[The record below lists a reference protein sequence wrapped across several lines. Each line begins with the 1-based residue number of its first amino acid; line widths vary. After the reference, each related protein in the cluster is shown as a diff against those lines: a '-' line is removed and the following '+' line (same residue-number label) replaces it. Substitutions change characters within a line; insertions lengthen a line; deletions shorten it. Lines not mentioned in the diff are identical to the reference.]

1 MFQMETSF
9 KCPSCSQSYSSREH
23 RGSRLPR
30 ILKCGHT
37 CCEACVRS
45 RSSQT
50 RVCTCPVCK
59 EQQAFSDVSSI
70 QDLLLDS
77 YALGAEAASTK
88 HSQMTQRILS
98 SEPLSLT
105 MKWPEPNKKTAR
117 TVSCDECGDR
127 EASCRC
133 DTCPSNYCKFCFEQV
148 HKTGKTMKRHQ
159 PKRLEASVVA
169 APPPM
174 CQEHERVMEFFCQT
188 DGTLICSF
196 CVVMGTHKL
205 HDVVAIL
212 DQNKACMDQLRPTLE
227 EATKSYHG
235 LKRTAKKLENILSGV
250 HGNYQTLAQDVH
262 SHFQHLHCLLQLR
275 SHQLLSDI
283 KKIDGDYTQ
292 GLQEELKGVLAKIKE
307 FQAVRKDVADA
318 VSSSDPSNA
327 AYLLDK
333 LKSFRNLPCFL
344 VNDFQEHRPT
354 FEVMYDP
361 SISEVLRS
369 YGEMR
374 FTMPEKLSF
383 VSSKDLP
390 EDYIQDE
397 LDETD
402 TESSSS
408 VGKLEEISTSASSIS
423 GDSMLPAS
431 GSDDTLSGKRVMVSH
446 VRDPSLFY
454 VQVTSL
460 AAKLQRMQAEINAY
474 CMSLGSR
481 LNPDEEPRAG
491 KMYLAQ
497 FLLDNNWYRC
507 RVLRVVRCD
516 LDVVDGASFSQ
527 SSFKVE
533 VFYVDYGNSEV
544 VPLSRLRVM
553 VPVFERLPHLALK
566 CSLYN
571 LATTKGDFHW
581 KKESIAMFARL
592 TEHRRLILMVAEH
605 SADTYHVDL
614 LDTDGDSGFSGS
626 RTSICDALVFLG
638 MATYHLPVHSESK
651 RANPRRQFYSPQEL
665 HPGQVMNVF
674 VSCINDPN
682 RMFIQELGSNVEYL
696 HSMINELQEHC
707 NKRSAEMDIVYAP
720 QVGTVCLAQFL
731 PDQLWYR
738 AQVVALP
745 GGAQVEVLYVDYGNK
760 DVVPGLSV
768 RKIPDR
774 FMRLPIQAVQ
784 VALADVAP
792 LAGNSWSNE
801 AKNKLTKL
809 TSSRSLKMKVH
820 SATGPKGFPN
830 VTLYIPGKE
839 DFDLC
844 VNALL
849 VQEKV
854 AVSTGPLSMMVE
866 VPRVRTPST
875 GAQALSLVDVFEE
888 TSRANSRKKRQVKES
903 CGSPPNGA
911 EALLAALEMSAHS
924 AHQMAPSSSR
934 PPPSENYVAM
944 DVAHAE
950 SPAGF
955 YVHLAAQKA
964 GLKSI
969 AAELQQAC
977 SVAENHPDLSWEAG
991 DWCAVK
997 HTTGWER
1004 GCVESAAEDVQ
1015 VRLIDRGAVVTVP
1028 KSEVLPL
1035 EKSLAELPPL
1045 VTKCHLA
1052 DMVPAG
1058 GSKNWSKTAD
1068 EHFSEV
1074 LRSAEKVYLVELGE
1088 ETGGSLP
1095 VDLMMERT
1103 IDAGA
1108 LEPMR
1113 REYKSVREQLKEAGY
1128 GFITKRS
1135 YESSSSSKEPKST
1148 LVSQEARPP
1157 SATSS
1162 CPPSASAR
1170 QVEPGDLSLT
1180 MAAQF
1185 QSLATDATGKTDA
1198 GMKRPILLSP
1208 EAIMMLAS
1216 SIMPNESEEEALKQT
1231 EGPTGNEAT
1240 EEHSKAPEE
1249 VLEAKPKHRLD
1260 STKQKDAQEEAQEEA
1275 LREFPKKPSRKESKE
1290 SSRKE
1295 SKESSRKE
1303 SKESSRKESKESSR
1317 KKSKEASQQPLRET
1331 SGESPETAL
1340 KLGLEKDTVKVIPKA
1355 TSMVGLKRMTEDT
1368 SQVTVTETPK
1378 RTLEET
1384 VKKTPKEPPRK
1395 ALKETSLRT
1404 PKETSKESSAVTPK
1418 LGPKRLAKDTPK
1430 ATPEAIAKQVEDTS
1444 EGTAKETVEQILRET
1459 SGDPPEEKI
1468 AEKTTETA
1476 LDEPT
1481 LRRSPEGTKAIPTA
1495 EALAG
1500 GDIEPDKLVED
1511 TKQPSGILDED
1522 KKDGK
1527 FVICLADS
1535 ESDLSSEDGELDS
1548 FRLIHDDTD
1557 PVDWLERPFPAEKQL
1572 LVMPSHIDED
1582 AVIYVQVLGKDIEL
1596 YKAMKEALTDTYSEL
1611 PAQQHKTLRLGQAC
1625 VARYSLDEKYYR
1637 AKILNSGEKGIEVR
1651 FVDYGTTEYVNPDFI
1666 FPELMFEDVPKL
1678 CIEVEFYGLKP
1689 FSTSGRWPLTVLD
1702 TLHYMLVEQNCSM
1715 VVKKLPTE
1723 NARAKVLLFLPDG
1736 VSMYDFMLEAGI
1748 AVRNEEEPIE
1758 QNGEVSCEAVPC
1770 PYEPVAFPERG
1781 VFPVLVTHLE
1791 DVTRG
1796 SVQLSKVA
1804 HASNQEQRKMNAS
1817 VDAFRA
1823 MADDLQRVAVDC
1835 PPLVQASRGTPC
1847 ICQYSYDKRWY
1858 RALVTDVRKKKVA
1871 ILYVDFGNSEKVS
1884 MSKLVALP
1892 GKFLSIPMQARPCRF
1907 YGVSP
1912 GENSAKAVDML
1923 SNILFESGNEGFL
1936 ARVKNMDSDPIEIDL
1951 LDSSLELV
1959 YQPLA
1964 DEGYITL
1971 DRTE

>member
-1 MFQMETSF
+1 M
-9 KCPSCSQSYSSREH
+9 
-23 RGSRLPR
+23 
-30 ILKCGHT
+30 
-37 CCEACVRS
+37 
-45 RSSQT
+45 
-50 RVCTCPVCK
+50 
-59 EQQAFSDVSSI
+59 SSI

-88 HSQMTQRILS
+88 HSQMTQRMLS

-159 PKRLEASVVA
+159 PKRLEASVKTSMSAA

-235 LKRTAKKLENILSGV
+235 LKRTAKKLENILNGV

-318 VSSSDPSNA
+318 VSSSNPSNA

-408 VGKLEEISTSASSIS
+408 VGKLEEISTPASSIS

-507 RVLRVVRCD
+507 RVLRLVRCD

-571 LATTKGDFHW
+571 LATTKGDTHW

-592 TEHRRLILMVAEH
+592 TEHRRLILMVAEQ
-605 SADTYHVDL
+605 SADMYHVDL
-614 LDTDGDSGFSGS
+614 LDTDGDSGFSGN

-638 MATYHLPVHSESK
+638 MATYHMPVHSESK

-674 VSCINDPN
+674 VSCIHDPN

-792 LAGNSWSNE
+792 LVGNSWSNE

-830 VTLYIPGKE
+830 VTLYIPGTE

-844 VNALL
+844 VNAVL
-849 VQEKV
+849 VREKV

-866 VPRVRTPST
+866 VPCVRTPST

-888 TSRANSRKKRQVKES
+888 TSRANARKKRQSKETY
-903 CGSPPNGA
+903 GSPPNGA

-964 GLKSI
+964 SLKSI

-977 SVAENHPDLSWEAG
+977 SVAENHTNLSWEAG
-991 DWCAVK
+991 DLCAVK

-1028 KSEVLPL
+1028 KSEVFPL

-1135 YESSSSSKEPKST
+1135 YESSSSSSSSKEPKSN
-1148 LVSQEARPP
+1148 LVPQEAKPP

-1162 CPPSASAR
+1162 CPPSVSAR
-1170 QVEPGDLSLT
+1170 QVESEDLSLT

-1185 QSLATDATGKTDA
+1185 HSLATEATGKTDA

-1208 EAIMMLAS
+1208 EAILMLAS

-1231 EGPTGNEAT
+1231 GSPTGNEAT
-1240 EEHSKAPEE
+1240 EECSKAPKE

-1260 STKQKDAQEEAQEEA
+1260 STKEKDAQEEA
-1275 LREFPKKPSRKESKE
+1275 LRESPKKPSRKESKE

-1295 SKESSRKE
+1295 SKESSRKKL
-1303 SKESSRKESKESSR
+1303 KEA
-1317 KKSKEASQQPLRET
+1317 SKEALQQPLKET

-1340 KLGLEKDTVKVIPKA
+1340 KLGLKKDIVKVIPKA

-1368 SQVTVTETPK
+1368 SQVTLTETLK

-1384 VKKTPKEPPRK
+1384 IKKTPKEPSRE
-1395 ALKETSLRT
+1395 ALKETSVGT
-1404 PKETSKESSAVTPK
+1404 PEETSKETSAVTPK
-1418 LGPKRLAKDTPK
+1418 LGPKKLAKDTPK
-1430 ATPEAIAKQVEDTS
+1430 ATPEAIAKQGEDTS
-1444 EGTAKETVEQILRET
+1444 EGTAKETLKQILRET
-1459 SGDPPEEKI
+1459 SGDPPEKKV
-1468 AEKTTETA
+1468 AEGATETA

-1495 EALAG
+1495 EVLAG
-1500 GDIEPDKLVED
+1500 GDIEPDKLSED
-1511 TKQPSGILDED
+1511 TKQPSSILDED

-1535 ESDLSSEDGELDS
+1535 ESELSSEDGEIDS

-1557 PVDWLERPFPAEKQL
+1557 PVDWPERPFPAERQL

-1582 AVIYVQVLGKDIEL
+1582 AVIYVQVLGKDIEM

-1689 FSTSGRWPLTVLD
+1689 FSTSGRWPLAVLD

-1715 VVKKLPTE
+1715 VVKKQPTE

-1748 AVRNEEEPIE
+1748 AVRNEEEPME
-1758 QNGEVSCEAVPC
+1758 QNGEVSHEAVPC

-1791 DVTRG
+1791 DVTIG

-1804 HASNQEQRKMNAS
+1804 HASNQEQREMNAS

-1823 MADDLQRVAVDC
+1823 MAEDLQRVAEDC

-1847 ICQYSYDKRWY
+1847 ICKYSYDKRWY
-1858 RALVTDVRKKKVA
+1858 RALVTDVRKKKVT

-1884 MSKLVALP
+1884 ISKLVALP
-1892 GKFLSIPMQARPCRF
+1892 GKFLNIPMQARPCRF

-1912 GENSAKAVDML
+1912 GENGAKAVDML
-1923 SNILFESGNEGFL
+1923 SSILFESGNKGFL

-1951 LDSSLELV
+1951 LNSSLELV

>member
-59 EQQAFSDVSSI
+59 EQQAFSDMSSI

-262 SHFQHLHCLLQLR
+262 SHFQHLHCLLQL
-275 SHQLLSDI
+275 SENEHGSD
-283 KKIDGDYTQ
+283 
-292 GLQEELKGVLAKIKE
+292 
-307 FQAVRKDVADA
+307 
-318 VSSSDPSNA
+318 
-327 AYLLDK
+327 
-333 LKSFRNLPCFL
+333 
-344 VNDFQEHRPT
+344 
-354 FEVMYDP
+354 
-361 SISEVLRS
+361 
-369 YGEMR
+369 
-374 FTMPEKLSF
+374 EKLSEYHRKALNELILDLRQIQHF
-383 VSSKDLP
+383 VALQSDQFETETCTLQYSGVALEGLSRCSCRTDKGLVVEEP
-390 EDYIQDE
+390 TLKVSFSLFSFSCTWTTMCGGNIRVRGLIISLH
-397 LDETD
+397 LDVVMQAD

-408 VGKLEEISTSASSIS
+408 VGKLEETSTPASSIS

-474 CMSLGSR
+474 CMSMSSR

-507 RVLRVVRCD
+507 RVLRLVRCD

-553 VPVFERLPHLALK
+553 VPVFEKLPHLAIK

-592 TEHRRLILMVAEH
+592 TEHRRLILMVAEQ

-638 MATYHLPVHSESK
+638 MATYHMPVHSESK

-674 VSCINDPN
+674 VSCIHDPN

-731 PDQLWYR
+731 PDQMWYR

-784 VALADVAP
+784 VALADIAP

-844 VNALL
+844 VNAIL
-849 VQEKV
+849 VRDKV
-854 AVSTGPLSMMVE
+854 AVSTGPLSMMVK
-866 VPRVRTPST
+866 VPCVRTPST

-888 TSRANSRKKRQVKES
+888 TSRANARKKRQVKEAYS
-903 CGSPPNGA
+903 SPPNGA

-977 SVAENHPDLSWEAG
+977 SVAENHADLSWEAG

-1135 YESSSSSKEPKST
+1135 
-1148 LVSQEARPP
+1148 
-1157 SATSS
+1157 
-1162 CPPSASAR
+1162 AS
-1170 QVEPGDLSLT
+1170 
-1180 MAAQF
+1180 F
-1185 QSLATDATGKTDA
+1185 
-1198 GMKRPILLSP
+1198 
-1208 EAIMMLAS
+1208 
-1216 SIMPNESEEEALKQT
+1216 
-1231 EGPTGNEAT
+1231 
-1240 EEHSKAPEE
+1240 
-1249 VLEAKPKHRLD
+1249 
-1260 STKQKDAQEEAQEEA
+1260 
-1275 LREFPKKPSRKESKE
+1275 
-1290 SSRKE
+1290 
-1295 SKESSRKE
+1295 
-1303 SKESSRKESKESSR
+1303 
-1317 KKSKEASQQPLRET
+1317 
-1331 SGESPETAL
+1331 
-1340 KLGLEKDTVKVIPKA
+1340 
-1355 TSMVGLKRMTEDT
+1355 
-1368 SQVTVTETPK
+1368 
-1378 RTLEET
+1378 
-1384 VKKTPKEPPRK
+1384 
-1395 ALKETSLRT
+1395 
-1404 PKETSKESSAVTPK
+1404 
-1418 LGPKRLAKDTPK
+1418 
-1430 ATPEAIAKQVEDTS
+1430 
-1444 EGTAKETVEQILRET
+1444 
-1459 SGDPPEEKI
+1459 
-1468 AEKTTETA
+1468 
-1476 LDEPT
+1476 
-1481 LRRSPEGTKAIPTA
+1481 GTK
-1495 EALAG
+1495 
-1500 GDIEPDKLVED
+1500 
-1511 TKQPSGILDED
+1511 SG
-1522 KKDGK
+1522 
-1527 FVICLADS
+1527 V
-1535 ESDLSSEDGELDS
+1535 
-1548 FRLIHDDTD
+1548 
-1557 PVDWLERPFPAEKQL
+1557 
-1572 LVMPSHIDED
+1572 
-1582 AVIYVQVLGKDIEL
+1582 
-1596 YKAMKEALTDTYSEL
+1596 
-1611 PAQQHKTLRLGQAC
+1611 
-1625 VARYSLDEKYYR
+1625 
-1637 AKILNSGEKGIEVR
+1637 
-1651 FVDYGTTEYVNPDFI
+1651 
-1666 FPELMFEDVPKL
+1666 
-1678 CIEVEFYGLKP
+1678 
-1689 FSTSGRWPLTVLD
+1689 
-1702 TLHYMLVEQNCSM
+1702 
-1715 VVKKLPTE
+1715 
-1723 NARAKVLLFLPDG
+1723 
-1736 VSMYDFMLEAGI
+1736 
-1748 AVRNEEEPIE
+1748 
-1758 QNGEVSCEAVPC
+1758 
-1770 PYEPVAFPERG
+1770 
-1781 VFPVLVTHLE
+1781 
-1791 DVTRG
+1791 
-1796 SVQLSKVA
+1796 
-1804 HASNQEQRKMNAS
+1804 
-1817 VDAFRA
+1817 
-1823 MADDLQRVAVDC
+1823 
-1835 PPLVQASRGTPC
+1835 
-1847 ICQYSYDKRWY
+1847 
-1858 RALVTDVRKKKVA
+1858 
-1871 ILYVDFGNSEKVS
+1871 
-1884 MSKLVALP
+1884 
-1892 GKFLSIPMQARPCRF
+1892 
-1907 YGVSP
+1907 
-1912 GENSAKAVDML
+1912 
-1923 SNILFESGNEGFL
+1923 
-1936 ARVKNMDSDPIEIDL
+1936 
-1951 LDSSLELV
+1951 
-1959 YQPLA
+1959 
-1964 DEGYITL
+1964 
-1971 DRTE
+1971 